1 MGRAVFW
8 PARDF
13 STTGKRV
20 LEGEVNLKKA
30 LKQTVIFPRFAVRV
44 GDFIPCW
51 RSSIVD
57 ASQYHLEVHA
67 FEVAGFMHAPP
78 VSGPLMTQPVSVT
91 SFHAAGVVMHSFAP
105 PEYVQ
110 EENENFNNSV
120 GLLENGNQRFY
131 HHAGS
136 GIA

>member
-1 MGRAVFW
+1 
-8 PARDF
+8 
-13 STTGKRV
+13 
-20 LEGEVNLKKA
+20 
-30 LKQTVIFPRFAVRV
+30 
-44 GDFIPCW
+44 
-51 RSSIVD
+51 
-57 ASQYHLEVHA
+57 
-67 FEVAGFMHAPP
+67 MHAPP
-78 VSGPLMTQPVSVT
+78 VSGPLLTQPVSVT

-110 EENENFNNSV
+110 EEKENFNNSV